1 MKKKQYIEPHIEVY
15 QATPCHLL
23 SGSPDSVIDFPWSGS
38 SAGTAGPD
46 EIDENSTFD
55 AF

>member
-15 QATPCHLL
+15 QTTPCRLL
-23 SGSPDSVIDFPWSGS
+23 SDSVIDFPWSGS
-38 SAGTAGPD
+38 SEGTAGPD
-46 EIDENSTFD
+46 EIDDYSTSD

>member
-15 QATPCHLL
+15 QTTPCRLL
-23 SGSPDSVIDFPWSGS
+23 SDSEIDFPWSGNS
-38 SAGTAGPD
+38 SGTAGPD
-46 EIDENSTFD
+46 EIDDNSTFD

>member
-1 MKKKQYIEPHIEVY
+1 MKKKQYMEPHIEVC
-15 QATPCHLL
+15 QTTPCRLL
-23 SGSPDSVIDFPWSGS
+23 SGSPDSEISLPWSGS
-38 SAGTAGPD
+38 GAATTGPD

>member
-15 QATPCHLL
+15 QTTPCRLL
-23 SGSPDSVIDFPWSGS
+23 SDSVIDFPWSGN

-46 EIDENSTFD
+46 EIDDYSTSD

>member
-15 QATPCHLL
+15 QTTPCRLL
-23 SGSPDSVIDFPWSGS
+23 SDSVIDFPWSGS
-38 SAGTAGPD
+38 SSGTAGPD
-46 EIDENSTFD
+46 EIDDNSTFD

>member
-15 QATPCHLL
+15 QTTPCRLL
-23 SGSPDSVIDFPWSGS
+23 SDSVIDFPWSGNN
-38 SAGTAGPD
+38 AGTAGPD
-46 EIDENSTFD
+46 EIDDYSTSD